1 MKFQEDFITVVPKH
15 PLVSRYIGYYY
26 FYKVTDPHFYKSF
39 TYYPHYMNAL
49 SIDKD
54 AEVTWD
60 DYSRISTYT
69 PNHTDHILT
78 VNPRETR
85 RSVLIGKMDRICIA
99 FNPLGIN
106 VFMTAPLSTIQ
117 TGTITKTTYFGMSL
131 QKLCDQIFTTYDLA
145 TKIDLLDAYF
155 ISQFQNANDSRLEN
169 AVSIILNSGHKI
181 EIQTLAKKIGT
192 SRKTLLRLFKKHL
205 CSTPTEFNT
214 VVQFRKAFHQ
224 YKGTLGKVRFSDIAY
239 DNGYY
244 DQSDLNRNFKNLTGT
259 KPTQLLKNTSKLG
272 TQPIYWTMSA

>member
-1 MKFQEDFITVVPKH
+1 MKLQEDFITVVPKD

-26 FYKVTDPHFYKSF
+26 FYKVTDPHFYRAF

-54 AEVTWD
+54 AKVTWD

-78 VNPRETR
+78 INPRETR

-99 FNPLGIN
+99 FKPLGIN
-106 VFMTAPLSTIQ
+106 VFIKDPLSTIQ
-117 TGTITKTTYFGMSL
+117 TGTITKTSYFGKSL
-131 QKLCDQIFTTYDLA
+131 QNVCNQIFMTRDMA
-145 TKIDLLDAYF
+145 TKIELLDTYF
-155 ISQFQNANDSRLEN
+155 VSQFQKENDSRLEK
-169 AVSIILNSGHKI
+169 AVSIILNSDCKI
-181 EIQTLAKKIGT
+181 EIQTLAQQIGT
-192 SRKTLLRLFKKHL
+192 SRKTVLRLFKKHL
-205 CSTPTEFNT
+205 CTTPTEFNT

-224 YKGTLGKVRFSDIAY
+224 YKGALEKVRFSDIAY

-244 DQSDLNRNFKNLTGT
+244 DQSDLYRKFKNLTGT
-259 KPTQLLKNTSKLG
+259 KPTQLLKHTSQVG